1 MLSKSRL
8 TTGAHT
14 IPHSGSRPPWRYR
27 SDLATANFSIG
38 RDFPA
43 MRCFSEGICLPEE
56 KEENNIT
63 VQLIKFLCVY
73 IGHSSSHSSLQCP
86 PVPVITSKWLQN
98 GMRANPTDL
107 ILKRCQASKC
117 PRQLTAML
125 TNNAPLLQCKQLVNN
140 NRQYQN

>member
-1 MLSKSRL
+1 MSKSRL

-56 KEENNIT
+56 KEENNNHCAAYK
-63 VQLIKFLCVY
+63 VSLCLY
-73 IGHSSSHSSLQCP
+73 WTFISHSSLQCP

>member
-8 TTGAHT
+8 TTGGHT

-43 MRCFSEGICLPEE
+43 MRCFRGGICLPEE
-56 KEENNIT
+56 KQENNIYIS
-63 VQLIKFLCVY
+63 VQLIKFLCLHCTF
-73 IGHSSSHSSLQCP
+73 ITHSFLQCASEP
-86 PVPVITSKWLQN
+86 AITSKWLKN
-98 GMRANPTDL
+98 GTLDL
-107 ILKRCQASKC
+107 ILKRCQVSKC
-117 PRQLTAML
+117 PGQLTAML
-125 TNNAPLLQCKQLVNN
+125 TNNAPFLQCKQLVNN